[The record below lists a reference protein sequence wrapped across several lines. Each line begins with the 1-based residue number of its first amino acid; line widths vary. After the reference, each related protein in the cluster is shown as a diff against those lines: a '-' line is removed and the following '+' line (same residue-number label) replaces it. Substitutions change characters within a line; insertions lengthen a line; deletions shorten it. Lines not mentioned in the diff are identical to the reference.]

1 MNCLEPV
8 SPVYVRPLLC
18 TPTRAVCSISPWDLF
33 SKLSRLREPCACTE
47 GTRTAASPT
56 ASAACRRRAGGVRR
70 AASAGPVP
78 GAPGRRSRRPPPLRR
93 PLGRQARCNAGQAPG
108 PGGPALQGSPG
119 RGCPLPGGQAC
130 APGAPAPRPR
140 RPPAQRPGAPQRPLP
155 PNQVCRLGAQ
165 GGPPCPAPAL
175 KAEGA
180 AAPGCARVELLS
192 PPPPPPPPPPQNL
205 LRRERWQAGRP
216 RPAGP
221 APAPRAAGACGGS
234 AAAPRTS
241 LPVQPAGCQVR
252 RPGPPAMNA
261 GHAPGSAG
269 SRAGAALSRP
279 GAAPHAAL
287 RAVARRCFPAAR
299 SPAVQEKIQRRNG
312 VQSKLRSRQAGAEG
326 ERDGAWRCKAF
337 GCIRGQMGRPPTWS
351 RSVPR
356 RSSPESCLP
365 AAPGAAAPDQPA

>member
-1 MNCLEPV
+1 MHRGHTHCGFPHSQRRMQAPCRRCPQGSIRRSRSRGSRQTQQASSAP
-8 SPVYVRPLLC
+8 SPAAWATGTVQRWTSSRARRSSFAGFSWARLPSARRSSMRPG
-18 TPTRAVCSISPWDLF
+18 RAC
-33 SKLSRLREPCACTE
+33 
-47 GTRTAASPT
+47 
-56 ASAACRRRAGGVRR
+56 ASAATTARAAARRAT
-70 AASAGPVP
+70 AATTSKP
-78 GAPGRRSRRPPPLRR
+78 GMSSRGPGRASLPCPRTE
-93 PLGRQARCNAGQAPG
+93 G
-108 PGGPALQGSPG
+108 G
-119 RGCPLPGGQAC
+119 RGRGSRM
-130 APGAPAPRPR
+130 RPR
-140 RPPAQRPGAPQRPLP
+140 GT
-155 PNQVCRLGAQ
+155 
-165 GGPPCPAPAL
+165 AL
-175 KAEGA
+175 
-180 AAPGCARVELLS
+180 L
-192 PPPPPPPPPPQNL
+192 PPPPPPQNL